1 MYHIFLYIFCLL
13 FLNLEKIEHIS
24 IYFLSPISKFREN
37 RTYLYIFSLRP
48 PRAARPPTSRCQAR
62 STLHALISP
71 LISLLNPSSSRPA
84 INGVKAITADRFP
97 LPRPGVPL
105 PGHYKRTKSTPPA
118 ITTLTSPSIA
128 CFRVRSA
135 HSTECL
141 LRRLFLT
148 VARSCPTLH
157 RPLLQPVKLTSVPS
171 PFFLNRS
178 EVPRPGTPFRPFSGE
193 HFPGR

>member
-1 MYHIFLYIFCLL
+1 MMYHIFLYIFCLL

-105 PGHYKRTKSTPPA
+105 PGHYKRTRSTPPGHHHTHLA
-118 ITTLTSPSIA
+118 LNRLLPSPQ
-128 CFRVRSA
+128 R
-135 HSTECL
+135 
-141 LRRLFLT
+141 
-148 VARSCPTLH
+148 PLH
-157 RPLLQPVKLTSVPS
+157 RVPPPPIVPHRRSVMSDPPPPPLAAGEAHLRPLSIFPQPQ
-171 PFFLNRS
+171 
-178 EVPRPGTPFRPFSGE
+178 
-193 HFPGR
+193 